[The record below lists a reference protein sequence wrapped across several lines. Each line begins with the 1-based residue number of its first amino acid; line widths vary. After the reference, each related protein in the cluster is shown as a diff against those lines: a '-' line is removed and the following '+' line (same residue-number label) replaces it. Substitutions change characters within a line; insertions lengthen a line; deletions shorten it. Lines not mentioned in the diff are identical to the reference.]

1 MLVCKASN
9 QHVIS
14 SNLMNISVLFIN
26 NLGTLSCRH
35 LRGLCSSYLF
45 STPNPTP
52 MRMRRIVSDYV
63 FLSFLIAETNLKLK
77 LGSGILI
84 TVPIPK
90 EHTAS
95 GGLIES
101 AIQSALREARL
112 ELFGFKFYINGNGSF
127 GTRIEPA
134 LLKLHSCL
142 QKWTNSLEEPHWHLV
157 SFLLLLTPDFQ
168 IWEVLFCG
176 HELDI
181 GNLALQSTFII
192 LLLSWFCEVDLNS
205 SLDIA
210 LVKTM
215 LLLVIRLQ

>member
-1 MLVCKASN
+1 
-9 QHVIS
+9 
-14 SNLMNISVLFIN
+14 
-26 NLGTLSCRH
+26 
-35 LRGLCSSYLF
+35 
-45 STPNPTP
+45 

-127 GTRIEPA
+127 GTRIKPA

-142 QKWTNSLEEPHWHLV
+142 QK
-157 SFLLLLTPDFQ
+157 
-168 IWEVLFCG
+168 
-176 HELDI
+176 
-181 GNLALQSTFII
+181 
-192 LLLSWFCEVDLNS
+192 
-205 SLDIA
+205 
-210 LVKTM
+210 
-215 LLLVIRLQ
+215 